1 MKKSFLFPFSFML
14 LLGLSMINSH
24 KVDASPHFGVNFQV
38 FYNELSPFGDW
49 VMDPNYGYVWIP
61 FVESGF
67 QPYATN
73 GYWTMTNFG
82 NTWVSNYAWGW
93 APFHYGRWFWSN
105 FYGWAWIPGYEWGPA
120 WVNWRTG
127 GGYYGWAPLGPG
139 IGINVS
145 FHIPMSHW
153 VFVPQRRFRHR
164 NFYRY
169 YVPSYQVANIYQRTI
184 IINNTYIH
192 NNQTYIAGP
201 SRREV
206 ERVTRSKVP
215 VYKVNDSNRPGRSVV
230 NNNSLNVYRPQIR
243 GNEPSNNPG
252 RPSRVFTA
260 QEYKQRSASQ
270 IRSARSNEGIP
281 GPVVN
286 PERNNNTEIRTSG
299 QTAPGNQSINRPSK
313 NLSNS
318 AGNERLGQQK
328 ERYSNAG
335 MTNRGTQ
342 PKASASPRM
351 GKSPSVNS
359 RENREFNQR
368 PASSNANTYRQAK
381 PANQQRSPA
390 SVGSK
395 APTRQNQP
403 TAKPQSNPPRS
414 SGTTVSRNNSNGNAK
429 SATSSRGNTRGGH

>member
-1 MKKSFLFPFSFML
+1 MKTSFLFPFSFML

-24 KVDASPHFGVNFQV
+24 EADASPHLGVNFQV

-61 FVESGF
+61 FVEREF

-105 FYGWAWIPGYEWGPA
+105 FYGWAWVPGYEWGPA

-164 NFYRY
+164 NFFRY
-169 YVPSYQVANIYQRTI
+169 YVPSYQIANIYQQTI
-184 IINNTYIH
+184 TINNTYVH

-206 ERVTRSKVP
+206 ERVTRSRVP
-215 VYKVNDSNRPGRSVV
+215 VYQVNDSNRPGRTVV
-230 NNNSLNVYRPQIR
+230 NNNSLSVYRPQIR
-243 GNEPSNNPG
+243 ENEPSRNSA
-252 RPSRVFTA
+252 RPSKAYTA
-260 QEYKQRSASQ
+260 EEYKQRSVSQ
-270 IRSARSNEGIP
+270 VSSSRNNDSMSGVALTP
-281 GPVVN
+281 Q
-286 PERNNNTEIRTSG
+286 RNNNAEIRTSG
-299 QTAPGNQSINRPSK
+299 RTASGNQSM
-313 NLSNS
+313 NLPPRSPSNS
-318 AGNERLGQQK
+318 SGNEGVVQQK
-328 ERYSNAG
+328 ERYSNVG
-335 MTNRGTQ
+335 TTNRGIQ
-342 PKASASPRM
+342 SKASNSSNI
-351 GKSPSVNS
+351 GKSPAMNS
-359 RENREFNQR
+359 RENRGVKQR
-368 PASSNANTYRQAK
+368 TASTNGNTYRQAQ
-381 PANQQRSPA
+381 PANQQTSPA
-390 SVGSK
+390 STGSRTQ
-395 APTRQNQP
+395 TRQIQP
-403 TAKPQSNPPRS
+403 MAKPQSNPPRNPGS
-414 SGTTVSRNNSNGNAK
+414 TVSRNNSNSNSK
-429 SATSSRGNTRGGH
+429 SASSSRGNTRGGN

>member
-14 LLGLSMINSH
+14 LLGLSMINCH
-24 KVDASPHFGVNFQV
+24 EAEASPHFGVNFQV
-38 FYNELSPFGDW
+38 FYNELSPYGDW

-61 FVESGF
+61 FVERGF
-67 QPYATN
+67 QPYASN

-82 NTWVSNYAWGW
+82 NTWVSDYAWGW

-105 FYGWAWIPGYEWGPA
+105 FYGWAWVPGYEWGPA

-145 FHIPMSHW
+145 FHAPMSHW

-169 YVPSYQVANIYQRTI
+169 YVPSFQIANIYQQSI
-184 IINNTYIH
+184 VINNTYIH

-206 ERVTRSKVP
+206 ERVTRSRVP
-215 VYKVNDSNRPGRSVV
+215 VYQVNDSNRPGRTVV
-230 NNNSLNVYRPQIR
+230 NNNSLNVYRPQIT
-243 GNEPSNNPG
+243 GNEPSKNPA
-252 RPSRVFTA
+252 RPSRVYTA
-260 QEYKQRSASQ
+260 EEYKHRSASQ
-270 IRSARSNEGIP
+270 MRSTRSTESISGQ
-281 GPVVN
+281 VVN
-286 PERNNNTEIRTSG
+286 PGRNNNAEIRTSG
-299 QTAPGNQSINRPSK
+299 RTASGNPSINRPTGNPS
-313 NLSNS
+313 SS
-318 AGNERLGQQK
+318 YGNERLGQQK
-328 ERYSNAG
+328 ERFSNAG

-342 PKASASPRM
+342 PKASNSSNM
-351 GKSPSVNS
+351 GKSPAVNS
-359 RENREFNQR
+359 RENMGVNHRA
-368 PASSNANTYRQAK
+368 ASTNGTTYRQAK

-403 TAKPQSNPPRS
+403 LVKPQSNPPRN